1 MEIGYRVVGCGLFDS
16 KVCFPSTGL
25 TPDRRLN
32 GFEIELFYED
42 QPGTAFIDNT
52 PYKMKK
58 GTVICGKPGQ
68 LRHSRLP
75 FKCCYI
81 HFRTDS
87 AELSRAFMSIP
98 DCFQTADF
106 AGLLSL
112 FLHTAAADYA
122 DDLSGRLKERSLT
135 DRIIAEV
142 LRLMPAAGTAPAVVT
157 GHFDEMKRAKKYID
171 KNYAHD
177 LSLPVIA
184 RAASLS
190 PVYFHRL
197 FCKYYG
203 LTPAEY
209 VRNVRITAAKELL
222 LSTDLCIAEISE
234 RCGFSSQAYFGYRF
248 KETVGEAPLSY
259 RKNKLKRDKA

>member
-25 TPDRRLN
+25 TPDRRLD

-87 AELSRAFMSIP
+87 TELSRAFMNIP
-98 DCFQTADF
+98 DSFSVTDLTE
-106 AGLLSL
+106 LLSL
-112 FLHTAAADYA
+112 FLSVAASDPAG
-122 DDLSGRLKERSLT
+122 DLCSRLKERS
-135 DRIIAEV
+135 RIDSIMAEV
-142 LRLMPAAGTAPAVVT
+142 LRLGPATGAATAAVT
-157 GHFDEMKRAKKYID
+157 GHFDGMRRAKKYID

-184 RAASLS
+184 GAANLS

-197 FCKYYG
+197 FCEYYG
-203 LTPAEY
+203 LTPAAY
-209 VRNVRITAAKELL
+209 VRNVRIMAAKELL
-222 LSTDLCIAEISE
+222 LSTDLCIAEIAE
-234 RCGFSSQAYFGYRF
+234 RCGFSSQAYFGCRF
-248 KETVGEAPLSY
+248 KETVGETPLLY
-259 RKNKLKRDKA
+259 RKNRLKRDKA